1 MALVVVYLV
10 VAIAIVVIAWRVAD
24 DRGRRPG
31 VWGGL
36 AFLFGIFALLVLILL
51 PSKAEERQ
59 AAPIDTSAGVD
70 YLDQL
75 ERLERLNRLRQS
87 GALTDE
93 EYEHQKQRLLSA
105 ATASEER

>member
-59 AAPIDTSAGVD
+59 AARSTPQPAWTTSTSS
-70 YLDQL
+70 
-75 ERLERLNRLRQS
+75 S
-87 GALTDE
+87 GSIAC
-93 EYEHQKQRLLSA
+93 
-105 ATASEER
+105 ASRVH

>member
-75 ERLERLNRLRQS
+75 ERLNRLRQS